1 MENMDNSVKEL
12 MDGVKIEKHLDRLR
26 RLANLSDEDSVWR
39 INQTIEHARM
49 ELEQFQD
56 TAAAKYSEAAVRRV
70 FPYVEFD
77 VTLFDRQT
85 PEVDKKLAALTDD
98 EELRRNEGALFALN
112 AQIYMSRMHLYDI
125 LEIVDDIFPSLKSR
139 RIILGKRFPELT
151 RDFN

>member
-1 MENMDNSVKEL
+1 M
-12 MDGVKIEKHLDRLR
+12 
-26 RLANLSDEDSVWR
+26 
-39 INQTIEHARM
+39 
-49 ELEQFQD
+49 
-56 TAAAKYSEAAVRRV
+56 RRV
-70 FPYVEFD
+70 FPYVELD

-98 EELRRNEGALFALN
+98 EELRRNEGALLALN

-151 RDFN
+151 RNFD